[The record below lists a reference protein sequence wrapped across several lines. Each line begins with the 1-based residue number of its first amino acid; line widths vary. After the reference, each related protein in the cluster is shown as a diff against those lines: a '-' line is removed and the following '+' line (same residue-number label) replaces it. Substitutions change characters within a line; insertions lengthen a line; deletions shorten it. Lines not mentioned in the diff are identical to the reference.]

1 MGDWNLAGENRGYV
15 IGKPIIGKSHNLVA
29 KFQFNKLIK
38 KLDLLNL
45 DGKKESPLTVEL
57 H

>member
-29 KFQFNKLIK
+29 NFQFNKLIK
-38 KLDLLNL
+38 KNL
-45 DGKKESPLTVEL
+45 IY
-57 H
+57 